1 MARSFVPGCCGQ
13 ERSECRGQTGESK
26 TEQTLSN
33 AGVSDIGQ
41 GPRHVAIIMGGNDR
55 WAATRSVGELE
66 GHQAGLRAVRSTIT
80 AASTRAVP
88 FLTLFTFAAAS
99 WSRPRAEI
107 AAALELL
114 TEFVRSERERL
125 IQRKIRVNVI
135 GSLDDFPTP
144 ARRALESLVESTAA
158 GDRMTLTLALSYGA
172 RRDIA
177 EAARWIAARV
187 RAGLVLPEEIDEDY
201 FGSHLATRDLPPL
214 DLLIRTGGEARLS
227 DFLLF
232 EAANAEVLFLLRPWP
247 EFDARAFDRALE
259 RYARRRRRVE
269 RLRARSLPIE
279 SARVPAFDAHETAPR
294 ERAVQ
299 WGT

>member
-1 MARSFVPGCCGQ
+1 
-13 ERSECRGQTGESK
+13 
-26 TEQTLSN
+26 LSN
-33 AGVSDIGQ
+33 AGVSDLEQ
-41 GPRHVAIIMGGNDR
+41 VPRHVAIIMGGNDR
-55 WAATRSVGELE
+55 WTAARGIGELE
-66 GHQAGLRAVRSTIT
+66 GRRAALGAARSTIA
-80 AASTRAVP
+80 AASKRAVP
-88 FLTLFTFAAAS
+88 FLTLFAFAAAS

-107 AAALELL
+107 AAALALL
-114 TEFVRSERERL
+114 TEFAHSERERL

-135 GSLDDFPTP
+135 GSLDDLPTP

-158 GDRMTLTLALSYGA
+158 GDRMTLTLAVSYGA

-177 EAARWIAARV
+177 EAARWIAARA
-187 RAGLVLPEEIDEDY
+187 RAGLALPEEIDEDY
-201 FGSHLATRDLPPL
+201 FQNHLATRDLPPL
-214 DLLIRTGGEARLS
+214 DLLIRTGGETRLS

-259 RYARRRRRVE
+259 RYARRRRRLE
-269 RLRARSLPIE
+269 TLRARSLTIH
-279 SARVPAFDAHETAPR
+279 STRVPAFDSRETAPR